1 MRTSV
6 LYFLGFLS
14 LCSAEISAQRQQVTE
29 FYRPPLDIPM
39 EGKITY
45 SYIVGKDGDNIKD
58 GPLSIK
64 ASINN
69 FQRYVQLQKMTING
83 NYNLTANYKNGN
95 MNGALALNS
104 RTTYT
109 HGSRSQVESFTLNG
123 NFKDGI
129 PNGNFVA
136 NYVTTVEA
144 KMNVNYNNGK
154 LVGPYM
160 VDYSTALVDREA
172 IKGTLTQ
179 NGELTGR
186 WDFNYIDERFTYTFL
201 KGVRLSSSGK
211 DSSTPPALVEKA
223 RQLANGTITEEKLR
237 EQGIMVFEDSIN
249 LGIHTNRIILRD
261 NVISFRD
268 LRGCDFSTPNFKK
281 FKYLKKMEYLTDE
294 GFNVLISSIRKAII
308 ENDYNVDNFD
318 KLVQCNDHF
327 ERTIATDERGMKY
340 VKTGAYY
347 YYLTTAGEFNGTSI
361 DRFYLTKEQAAVLP
375 GKIDEIK
382 RETAVGLMDFLKIAY
397 ENEFDR
403 KFGIMKR
410 FDSANPT
417 IKEITQLYANLSTV
431 RMDTL
436 QTTDDKEFMI
446 LEAKNGVFYVKKSA
460 ADELENYKA
469 KINQIRRETAVGLM
483 DFLKIAYENEFDRKF
498 GIMKRFDS
506 ANPTI
511 KDITQLYDNLS
522 YVRMDTLQTTT
533 DKEFMILE
541 AKNGVFYVKKTAA
554 DELENYKTKLLNL
567 SKDYFTKLYQ
577 QNITID
583 YNESIMSNIKNLDSI
598 LQSLNYL
605 VNKSSTSMAYND
617 YAYKY
622 FCTDGVEDQELWKL
636 ELGKRIKKFTKITHI
651 RLTGIDNDTVYC
663 EFTKKGK
670 EVYQTSLKIKDNKI
684 LVTSIDFEGAKL
696 ISGE

>member
-1 MRTSV
+1 MRSSV

-83 NYNLTANYKNGN
+83 NYNLTANYKNGD
-95 MNGALALNS
+95 MNGALSLNS

-154 LVGPYM
+154 LVGTYM

-179 NGELTGR
+179 SGELTGR

-237 EQGIMVFEDSIN
+237 GQGIMVFEDSID

-281 FKYLKKMEYLTDE
+281 FKYLEKVEYLTDE
-294 GFNVLISSIRKAII
+294 GFNYLISTVRNAIVRNEYNI
-308 ENDYNVDNFD
+308 NDFGT
-318 KLVQCNDHF
+318 LSSSNDHF
-327 ERTIATDERGMKY
+327 ERVIGTDDKGLKY
-340 VKTGAYY
+340 VKAQNWIYH
-347 YYLTTAGEFNGTSI
+347 LTTIGEFKGKLY
-361 DRFYLTKEQAAVLP
+361 DKVYLTKEQAAALP

-382 RETAVGLMDFLKIAY
+382 RETAIGLMDFLKITSDY
-397 ENEFDR
+397 
-403 KFGIMKR
+403 
-410 FDSANPT
+410 
-417 IKEITQLYANLSTV
+417 
-431 RMDTL
+431 
-436 QTTDDKEFMI
+436 
-446 LEAKNGVFYVKKSA
+446 
-460 ADELENYKA
+460 
-469 KINQIRRETAVGLM
+469 
-483 DFLKIAYENEFDRKF
+483 EFDRKF

-522 YVRMDTLQTTT
+522 TVRMDTLQTTS

-541 AKNGVFYVKKTAA
+541 AKNGVFYVKKSAA

-567 SKDYFTKLYQ
+567 SKDYFAKLYQ

-583 YNESIMSNIKNLDSI
+583 YNESIIGNIKNLDSI
-598 LQSLNYL
+598 LQCLNYL
-605 VNKSSTSMAYND
+605 VNKSSTSMTYND

-622 FCTDGVEDQELWKL
+622 FCTDGVEDQEFWKL

-684 LVTSIDFEGAKL
+684 LVTSIDFEMAKL

>member
-6 LYFLGFLS
+6 LFSIGILLLS
-14 LCSAEISAQRQQVTE
+14 SAEILAQRQQVTE

-64 ASINN
+64 ASLNN
-69 FQRYVQLQKMTING
+69 FERYVQLQKMTING

-95 MNGALALNS
+95 MNGTLALNS

-294 GFNVLISSIRKAII
+294 GFNVLISSIRNAII

-347 YYLTTAGEFNGTSI
+347 YYLTTAGEFKGTSI
-361 DRFYLTKEQAAVLP
+361 DRFYLTKEQAAALH

-397 ENEFDR
+397 DYEFDR

-417 IKEITQLYANLSTV
+417 IKEITQLYDNLSSV

-436 QTTDDKEFMI
+436 QTTSDKEFMI

-460 ADELENYKA
+460 AEELN
-469 KINQIRRETAVGLM
+469 
-483 DFLKIAYENEFDRKF
+483 
-498 GIMKRFDS
+498 
-506 ANPTI
+506 
-511 KDITQLYDNLS
+511 
-522 YVRMDTLQTTT
+522 
-533 DKEFMILE
+533 
-541 AKNGVFYVKKTAA
+541 
-554 DELENYKTKLLNL
+554 NYKTKLLNL

-583 YNESIMSNIKNLDSI
+583 YNESIIGNIKNLDSI
-598 LQSLNYL
+598 LQCLNYL

-622 FCTDGVEDQELWKL
+622 FCTDGVEDQEFWKL

-670 EVYQTSLKIKDNKI
+670 EVYQTSVKIKDNKI
-684 LVTSIDFEGAKL
+684 LVTSIDFERAKL

>member
-69 FQRYVQLQKMTING
+69 FERYVQLQKMTING

-95 MNGALALNS
+95 MNGTLALNS

-237 EQGIMVFEDSIN
+237 EQGIMVFEDSID

-281 FKYLKKMEYLTDE
+281 FKYLEKVEYLTDE
-294 GFNVLISSIRKAII
+294 GFDYLISTIRNAIVRNEYNI
-308 ENDYNVDNFD
+308 NDFGT
-318 KLVQCNDHF
+318 LSSSNDHF
-327 ERTIATDERGMKY
+327 QRVIGTDDKELKY
-340 VKTGAYY
+340 VKAQNWIYH
-347 YYLTTAGEFNGTSI
+347 LTTIGEFKGKLY
-361 DRFYLTKEQAAVLP
+361 DKVYLTKAQAAALP

-382 RETAVGLMDFLKIAY
+382 RETAIGLMDFLKIAY
-397 ENEFDR
+397 D
-403 KFGIMKR
+403 
-410 FDSANPT
+410 
-417 IKEITQLYANLSTV
+417 Y
-431 RMDTL
+431 
-436 QTTDDKEFMI
+436 
-446 LEAKNGVFYVKKSA
+446 
-460 ADELENYKA
+460 
-469 KINQIRRETAVGLM
+469 
-483 DFLKIAYENEFDRKF
+483 EFDRKF

-522 YVRMDTLQTTT
+522 TVRMDTLQTTS

-541 AKNGVFYVKKTAA
+541 AKNGVFYVKKSAA
-554 DELENYKTKLLNL
+554 DELDNYKTKLLNL

-583 YNESIMSNIKNLDSI
+583 YNESIIGNIKNLDSI

>member
-6 LYFLGFLS
+6 LYFLVFLS

-154 LVGPYM
+154 LVGSYM

-201 KGVRLSSSGK
+201 KGVRLSSSSK

-237 EQGIMVFEDSIN
+237 EQGIMVFEDSID

-281 FKYLKKMEYLTDE
+281 FKYLEKVEYLTDE
-294 GFNVLISSIRKAII
+294 GFNYLISTIRNAIVRNEYNI
-308 ENDYNVDNFD
+308 NDFGT
-318 KLVQCNDHF
+318 LSSSNDHF
-327 ERTIATDERGMKY
+327 ERVIGTDDKELKY
-340 VKTGAYY
+340 VKAQNWIYH
-347 YYLTTAGEFNGTSI
+347 LTTIGEFKGKLY
-361 DRFYLTKEQAAVLP
+361 DKVYLTKEQAAALP
-375 GKIDEIK
+375 GKIDGIK
-382 RETAVGLMDFLKIAY
+382 RETAI
-397 ENEFDR
+397 
-403 KFGIMKR
+403 
-410 FDSANPT
+410 
-417 IKEITQLYANLSTV
+417 
-431 RMDTL
+431 
-436 QTTDDKEFMI
+436 
-446 LEAKNGVFYVKKSA
+446 
-460 ADELENYKA
+460 
-469 KINQIRRETAVGLM
+469 GLM

-522 YVRMDTLQTTT
+522 TVRMDTLQTTS
-533 DKEFMILE
+533 DKVFMILE
-541 AKNGVFYVKKTAA
+541 AKNGVFYVKKSAA
-554 DELENYKTKLLNL
+554 DELDNYKTKLLNL

-583 YNESIMSNIKNLDSI
+583 YNESIIGNIKNLDSI

-622 FCTDGVEDQELWKL
+622 FCTDGVEDQEYWKL

-663 EFTKKGK
+663 EFTRKGK
-670 EVYQTSLKIKDNKI
+670 EVYQTSVKIKDNKI

>member
-29 FYRPPLDIPM
+29 FYRPPLDVPM

-69 FQRYVQLQKMTING
+69 FERYVQLQKMTING

-95 MNGALALNS
+95 MNGALSLNS

-109 HGSRSQVESFTLNG
+109 HGSRSQVESFTLSG

-237 EQGIMVFEDSIN
+237 EQGIMVFEDSID

-347 YYLTTAGEFNGTSI
+347 YYLTTAGEFKGTSI
-361 DRFYLTKEQAAVLP
+361 DRFYLTKEQAAALP

-382 RETAVGLMDFLKIAY
+382 RETAIGLMDFLKIAY
-397 ENEFDR
+397 D
-403 KFGIMKR
+403 
-410 FDSANPT
+410 
-417 IKEITQLYANLSTV
+417 Y
-431 RMDTL
+431 
-436 QTTDDKEFMI
+436 
-446 LEAKNGVFYVKKSA
+446 
-460 ADELENYKA
+460 
-469 KINQIRRETAVGLM
+469 
-483 DFLKIAYENEFDRKF
+483 EFDRKF

-522 YVRMDTLQTTT
+522 TVRMDTLQTTA
-533 DKEFMILE
+533 DKEFMILK
-541 AKNGVFYVKKTAA
+541 AKNGVFYVKKSAA

-567 SKDYFTKLYQ
+567 SKDYFAKLYQ

-583 YNESIMSNIKNLDSI
+583 YNESIIGNIKNLDSI
-598 LQSLNYL
+598 LQCLNYL
-605 VNKSSTSMAYND
+605 VNKSSTSMTYND

-622 FCTDGVEDQELWKL
+622 FCTDGVEDQEFWKL

-670 EVYQTSLKIKDNKI
+670 EVYQTSVKIKDNKI
-684 LVTSIDFEGAKL
+684 LVTSIDSEGAKL

>member
-95 MNGALALNS
+95 MNGALTLNS

-237 EQGIMVFEDSIN
+237 GQGIMVFEDSID

-281 FKYLKKMEYLTDE
+281 FKYLEKVEYLTDE
-294 GFNVLISSIRKAII
+294 GFNVLINSIRNAII

-347 YYLTTAGEFNGTSI
+347 YYLTTAGEFKGKSI
-361 DRFYLTKEQAAVLP
+361 DRFYLTKEQAAALP

-382 RETAVGLMDFLKIAY
+382 
-397 ENEFDR
+397 
-403 KFGIMKR
+403 
-410 FDSANPT
+410 
-417 IKEITQLYANLSTV
+417 
-431 RMDTL
+431 
-436 QTTDDKEFMI
+436 
-446 LEAKNGVFYVKKSA
+446 
-460 ADELENYKA
+460 
-469 KINQIRRETAVGLM
+469 RETAVGLM

-522 YVRMDTLQTTT
+522 TVRMDTLQTTS
-533 DKEFMILE
+533 DKEFMILK

-583 YNESIMSNIKNLDSI
+583 YNESIIGNIKNLDSI

-622 FCTDGVEDQELWKL
+622 FCTDGVEDQEFWKL

-670 EVYQTSLKIKDNKI
+670 EVYQTSVKIKDNKI
-684 LVTSIDFEGAKL
+684 LVTSIDSEGAKL

>member
-83 NYNLTANYKNGN
+83 NYNLTANYKNGD
-95 MNGALALNS
+95 MNGALSLNS

-179 NGELTGR
+179 SGELTGR

-223 RQLANGTITEEKLR
+223 RQLANGAITEEKLR
-237 EQGIMVFEDSIN
+237 EQGIMVFEDSID

-294 GFNVLISSIRKAII
+294 GFNVLISSIRNAII

-347 YYLTTAGEFNGTSI
+347 YYLTTAGEFKGTSI
-361 DRFYLTKEQAAVLP
+361 DRFYLTKEQAAALP
-375 GKIDEIK
+375 GKIDGIK
-382 RETAVGLMDFLKIAY
+382 RETAVGLMDFLK
-397 ENEFDR
+397 
-403 KFGIMKR
+403 
-410 FDSANPT
+410 T
-417 IKEITQLYANLSTV
+417 
-431 RMDTL
+431 
-436 QTTDDKEFMI
+436 
-446 LEAKNGVFYVKKSA
+446 
-460 ADELENYKA
+460 
-469 KINQIRRETAVGLM
+469 
-483 DFLKIAYENEFDRKF
+483 AYENEFDRKF

-511 KDITQLYDNLS
+511 KDITQLFDNLS
-522 YVRMDTLQTTT
+522 TVRMDTLQTTA

-541 AKNGVFYVKKTAA
+541 TKTGVFYVKKSAA

-583 YNESIMSNIKNLDSI
+583 YNESIIGNIKNLDSI

>member
-6 LYFLGFLS
+6 LFSIGILLLS
-14 LCSAEISAQRQQVTE
+14 SAEIFAQRQQVTE
-29 FYRPPLDIPM
+29 FYRPPLDVPM

-64 ASINN
+64 ASLNN
-69 FQRYVQLQKMTING
+69 FERYVQLQKMTING

-95 MNGALALNS
+95 MNGTLALNS

-144 KMNVNYNNGK
+144 KMNINYNNGK

-201 KGVRLSSSGK
+201 KGVRLSTSGK

-294 GFNVLISSIRKAII
+294 GFNVLISSIKNAII

-347 YYLTTAGEFNGTSI
+347 YYLTTAGEFKGTSI
-361 DRFYLTKEQAAVLP
+361 DRFYLTKEQAAALH

-382 RETAVGLMDFLKIAY
+382 RETAVGLMDYLKIAY
-397 ENEFDR
+397 DYEFDR

-417 IKEITQLYANLSTV
+417 IKEITQLYDNLSSV

-436 QTTDDKEFMI
+436 QTTSDKEFMI

-460 ADELENYKA
+460 AEELN
-469 KINQIRRETAVGLM
+469 
-483 DFLKIAYENEFDRKF
+483 
-498 GIMKRFDS
+498 
-506 ANPTI
+506 
-511 KDITQLYDNLS
+511 
-522 YVRMDTLQTTT
+522 
-533 DKEFMILE
+533 
-541 AKNGVFYVKKTAA
+541 
-554 DELENYKTKLLNL
+554 NYKTKLLNL
-567 SKDYFTKLYQ
+567 SKDYFAKLYQ

-598 LQSLNYL
+598 LQCLNYL

-622 FCTDGVEDQELWKL
+622 FCTDGVEDQEFWKL

-670 EVYQTSLKIKDNKI
+670 EVYQTSVKIKDNKI